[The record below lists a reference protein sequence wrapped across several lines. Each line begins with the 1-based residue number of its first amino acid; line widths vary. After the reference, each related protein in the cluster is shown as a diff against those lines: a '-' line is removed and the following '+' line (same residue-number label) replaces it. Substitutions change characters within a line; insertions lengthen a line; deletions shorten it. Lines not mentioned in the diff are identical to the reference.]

1 MWKCFLKLVLAESHL
16 NEWINGSLS
25 WLAAQVFCTYYLLS
39 SVYLD
44 ITKHQ
49 THCCCCKKKP
59 KWSVNGFSW
68 LSNLFPLADPPAC
81 HLVGLMSEPSGL
93 AELCSGGQV
102 HCMCQ
107 LCLRLTDQC
116 EKCCCLWSFVLFRFH
131 LCIFSFKN
139 MNNICLWWR
148 NPWPISIIW
157 V

>member
-1 MWKCFLKLVLAESHL
+1 M
-16 NEWINGSLS
+16 NELTGHFHG
-25 WLAAQVFCTYYLLS
+25 WLPRFSAHIIYCQVFIWTS
-39 SVYLD
+39 PS
-44 ITKHQ
+44 TKP
-49 THCCCCKKKP
+49 TAAAAAAAKKP

-131 LCIFSFKN
+131 LRIFSFKN

-148 NPWPISIIW
+148 NPWPIIMSIITETFNW
-157 V
+157 TF